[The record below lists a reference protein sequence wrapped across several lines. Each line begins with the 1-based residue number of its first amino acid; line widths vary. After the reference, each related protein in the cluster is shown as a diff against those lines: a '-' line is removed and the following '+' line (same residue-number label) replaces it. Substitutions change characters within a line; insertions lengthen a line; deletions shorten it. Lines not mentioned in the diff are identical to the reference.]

1 MEAIPVTAAP
11 SPAPALDTETL
22 YRAVIGPKH
31 TDYFLQYFA
40 RRDAGGRFW
49 SWNWPAF
56 FVALFWSLYRKAWG
70 FALGSIALTFVAA
83 WTFGII
89 AGIAMVLLNASAE
102 LIDPVGRVCGLL
114 GGALPATLANGF
126 YHRKVKRVIAATATI
141 VDREARLRELAR
153 RGGTSKAWIWLLV
166 GIVVAGILAGIL
178 VPAYNDY
185 VKRANAKAAS
195 LIIGSPFAVR
205 RV

>member
-56 FVALFWSLYRKAWG
+56 FVALLWSLYRKAWG

-89 AGIAMVLLNASAE
+89 A
-102 LIDPVGRVCGLL
+102 
-114 GGALPATLANGF
+114 
-126 YHRKVKRVIAATATI
+126 
-141 VDREARLRELAR
+141 
-153 RGGTSKAWIWLLV
+153 